1 MRNSYCLTKRSEGFS
16 TFVAFCLSLNLDDS
30 LHLHGMKTAMKDDFL
45 ASLLTVSSGRQST
58 GKLVDEIKDG
68 ESELADEWN
77 VAKPPVSEEPSMMEL
92 MMAAHSEAKAE
103 KLSREKENTKVVT
116 TSIGSGFKKGFLGQG
131 SSKKLLTTK
140 IRKVPDVAVKEII
153 ERKKPITVKA
163 STALGASGAAASIS
177 ADVQAAISEGEPQIL
192 KQLKQGGK
200 SN

>member
-1 MRNSYCLTKRSEGFS
+1 
-16 TFVAFCLSLNLDDS
+16 
-30 LHLHGMKTAMKDDFL
+30 MKTAIKDDFL

-68 ESELADEWN
+68 ESEVADEWN

-92 MMAAHSEAKAE
+92 MMAAHTEAKAE
-103 KLSREKENTKVVT
+103 KLSIAKENTRAVT
-116 TSIGSGFKKGFLGQG
+116 NSIGSGFKKGFFGQG
-131 SSKKLLTTK
+131 SSKKLPTAK
-140 IRKVPDVAVKEII
+140 ISKVPDVAMKEIPVS
-153 ERKKPITVKA
+153 KKPINIKA
-163 STALGASGAAASIS
+163 STVLGASGAAASIS